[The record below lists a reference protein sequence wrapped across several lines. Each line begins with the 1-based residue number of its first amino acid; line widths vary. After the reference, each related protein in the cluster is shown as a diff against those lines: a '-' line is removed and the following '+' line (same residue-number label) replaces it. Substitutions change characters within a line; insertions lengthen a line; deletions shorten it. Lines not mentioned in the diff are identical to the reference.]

1 MQLTDRYG
9 KELEPIYKYEFQPV
23 SGYKVTIYRKGNFVD
38 IRFYG
43 ILARNQGYQ
52 SLGNVI
58 PQGFRPVQ
66 DERCYFDNIVG
77 TSTNGTG
84 FWNIS
89 PSGELV
95 SFSTT
100 SNSVE
105 KVSNMIYLTNDPMPS
120 DSYLMEE

>member
-1 MQLTDRYG
+1 MQLIDRFG
-9 KELEPIYKYEFQPV
+9 NELEPMYKYEFQPV
-23 SGYKVTIYRKGNFVD
+23 SGYTITIIRIGNLVD
-38 IRFYG
+38 IRFNG
-43 ILARNQGYQ
+43 VLARNQGYQ

-66 DERCYFDNIVG
+66 DERSYFDNIAG

-100 SNSVE
+100 SNSTE
-105 KVSNMIYLTNDPMPS
+105 KMANMVYLTNDPVPS
-120 DSYLMEE
+120 DSYLMED